1 MPYIKQEQRN
11 NLEDSLRNLRATL
24 HLYSVGTEG
33 EAGDLNYVI
42 TSLLGAHLRNGVSYR
57 KINMLVGVLDC
68 VKMELYRRAA
78 AKYEDEKKE
87 ENGDVSPYEELGGQ

>member
-11 NLEDSLRNLRATL
+11 NFEIGIEWMQEAL
-24 HLYSVGTEG
+24 HRYSVGKDG

-78 AKYEDEKKE
+78 AGYEDQKKQ